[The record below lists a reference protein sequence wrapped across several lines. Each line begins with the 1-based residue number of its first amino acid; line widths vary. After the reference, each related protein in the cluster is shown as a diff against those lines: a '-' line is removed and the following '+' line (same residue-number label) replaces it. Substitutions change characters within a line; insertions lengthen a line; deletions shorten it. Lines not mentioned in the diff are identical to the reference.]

1 MLNMSYSELEKE
13 VYRCFE
19 IFIPSKKLFYGVRT
33 FPVNPANLKTSLC
46 RSKLQP
52 ALNKGM
58 PVSLR
63 KNQYKFKPP
72 RDDKPL
78 GHAVLHKDLLL
89 KIAARHET

>member
-63 KNQYKFKPP
+63 TKNNINLNH
-72 RDDKPL
+72 L
-78 GHAVLHKDLLL
+78 GMTNPWVTLYCI
-89 KIAARHET
+89 KIYY